1 MVRRGMGLW
10 RAVLLTLGICLV
22 VGTVACGGWSGE
34 PVQTTATRDNSMTS
48 QSLDSRVANATY
60 VFIGT
65 ETASVN
71 HEGIQG
77 YHYILHTFQVDRM
90 LKEGYPWDGGPIVI
104 QELNDSSVEVD
115 PDYDWNVINGAD
127 RCLIFVYSFAPID
140 LTLPGNSLGLGI
152 PLDASGSLVEDRSKR
167 RYLEGWLPELAG
179 EAFARDPA
187 AAVLASP
194 GLKLPPPFP
203 YRHIRVNE
211 SDDLGDLIAASDLV
225 VRTRIS
231 KVEGFIWWCRLDR
244 IGDPLKWKS
253 RLPLPDIVSLGVF
266 QPEPKTEYLLF
277 LRSDGTHFYPAAGE
291 GELSV
296 ISERDPVRWQA
307 ALSLLGRSD

>member
-1 MVRRGMGLW
+1 MLLIRGKLRRV
-10 RAVLLTLGICLV
+10 VLLIMGICLV
-22 VGTVACGGWSGE
+22 VGTVACDGGSRE
-34 PVQTTATRDNSMTS
+34 PVRTTATRVNSMTS

-60 VFIGT
+60 VFIGR
-65 ETASVN
+65 ETAGVN
-71 HEGIQG
+71 HQDIHG
-77 YHYILHTFQVDRM
+77 YHFILHTFQVDHM

-115 PDYDWNVINGAD
+115 PDYDWNVIKGAD
-127 RCLIFVYSFAPID
+127 LCLMFVYSFAPVD

-167 RYLEGWLPELAG
+167 RYLEGWLPELAD

-203 YRHIRVNE
+203 YRHIRLNE
-211 SDDLGDLIAASDLV
+211 SYDLGDLIAASDLV

-231 KVEGFIWWCRLDR
+231 KVEGFIWWCRLER
-244 IGDPLKWKS
+244 IGDP
-253 RLPLPDIVSLGVF
+253 
-266 QPEPKTEYLLF
+266 
-277 LRSDGTHFYPAAGE
+277 
-291 GELSV
+291 
-296 ISERDPVRWQA
+296 
-307 ALSLLGRSD
+307 